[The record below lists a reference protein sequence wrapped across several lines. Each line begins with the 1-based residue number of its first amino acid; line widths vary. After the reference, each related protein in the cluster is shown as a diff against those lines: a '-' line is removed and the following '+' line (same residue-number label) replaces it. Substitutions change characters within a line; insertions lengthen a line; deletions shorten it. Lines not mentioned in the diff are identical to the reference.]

1 MTSTKQVQINIQD
14 AKSHPNQNKIYTPVM
29 KKPQIE
35 QSMVMI
41 ATKPNL
47 AKEPSIRT
55 ARSRRH
61 VLAIISSVLSFSVL
75 GEEKSKEEM

>member
-1 MTSTKQVQINIQD
+1 MTSSKQVQINIHD
-14 AKSHPNQNKIYTPVM
+14 GKSHPNQNKIYAPIV
-29 KKPQIE
+29 KNPQFE

-41 ATKPNL
+41 ATKPAI

-61 VLAIISSVLSFSVL
+61 MLAIIS
-75 GEEKSKEEM
+75 